1 MTDSNAPSGST
12 TSRDGRD
19 CSAFQRALRQ
29 FINNLPEKSKKGA
42 LIQACTSGG
51 NAVTAESINEC
62 IRRVEERR
70 TSRHKIEKFLSP
82 VVRVLRAYDGVIN
95 SLVSVDPMPTALIWG
110 ALKVVIDGVDRF
122 TSLFETIR
130 TELVTLT
137 VQITHINE
145 YEDLYGKSEEM
156 QNILCKSYIN
166 MFRFWHQVD
175 KECGRCRAI
184 VFSFRNT
191 KLQKIIDNLQSNV
204 DHIKEQGSIIEARRA
219 EDERQRGRVE
229 ASKADQGRIETRHS
243 FQEVRAE
250 QQKERRDYYYSA
262 TQSWIGLQEW
272 NEANNCIRHRNN
284 LNARQRGTCDW
295 LARHSVYSGWQNGIT
310 NPSIFWLHSP
320 PGFGKTF
327 LCSHALQLI
336 KDSDPH
342 VAVTYHF
349 YREEHH
355 TGCETLRILAG
366 QLLEC
371 YGKHSTQVDEKL
383 YLQTQRRTCSLE
395 NIQELI
401 TILVES
407 LPRTYFFIDGL
418 DQEVSPHSRWTE
430 ALTVLDFLVRLSMKS
445 PDKVRIWCSSQS
457 QPCIREKLKDVIMF
471 DIKDQLGVRDD
482 VTLYLSRVMSRY
494 YPELDQEADEKD
506 RLLEHLQ
513 KRVDGNFL
521 FASLMIDDLEEEAGS
536 LTDLQEFIKQG
547 DLPKTWDDFY
557 RKKFEKIA
565 PPMRRLAYNVFALV
579 AFARRPLRVKELREA
594 VGLLQSKT
602 PHSPKAADMPLI
614 RRLRQL
620 FSPMIEVQIGG
631 SDHDLDDSPCRLF
644 HSTVGNFLMKNS
656 DVLGHNLPI
665 TRRIIADA
673 CLGYLSQSRYAEL
686 LTVSGGEWCD
696 IRGENMD
703 QHQFLLY
710 AAKYWDKHLDH
721 VPESEELHRHVQTF
735 ITSSNFQT
743 CIQVQSLGVEH
754 KFAVFGRYGDEDNQA
769 YPLRVFPQWFTKD
782 QSIPS
787 KQGAKLCRDYHRFV
801 HDWRHLLAGE
811 VGEIDRCWWAALGPR
826 NFLSRWHG
834 RYTSFIYQADEDAH
848 HGSWQDYDGVS
859 MSSDQLKRLRLHS
872 RYNDSLEFIC
882 EHWSLPVG
890 DRAPIL
896 EKKQTISAHAK
907 ATNWFLYSKYS
918 GDESTLRIGA
928 AAPAM
933 FSPDCRFLR
942 IGAQLFA
949 LDDQGTYVAM
959 PGPHVESEP
968 YPADVEVFAFSQ
980 RYAVVTRR
988 RNTKNTNQRATR
1000 DRKNN
1005 DFNKRIKEETNSV
1018 APVSEG
1024 GDDEESSADSESD
1037 FSYASSVDS
1046 ADRAY
1051 ETWSEC
1057 STEYEDDFEDDV
1069 IAPWTVPVDGD
1080 SSDSS
1085 GLESEG
1091 NMSDADQSE
1100 EPGSESVS
1108 EDADFPTSAVVGY
1121 GHWHS
1126 DDEDYDLEG
1135 EGTHHQIRLA
1145 RRPWTRGPRDPQVS
1159 LTVFNTECS
1168 PPSRIFYFSYKV
1180 SSMIFASPPV
1190 VHPSEPLVVWPLGGG
1205 EVLFAD
1211 FVANTYFLRKLRPS
1225 TRYTKHVFMKC
1236 HFSSCGLY
1244 LHMASLEVQR
1254 KPASTSQRNAE
1265 RDPLKIAL
1273 LVSTYRICG
1282 HKTTKSPP
1290 TLIHRVKVH
1299 MGFAKSLSVSEL
1311 PYTLTWMPTELYF
1324 TCSSKV
1330 LRVYRI
1336 RLFKNPDRLDKTWGE
1351 HDVLMPKRT
1360 IFLPGTASQRKV
1372 YYFPPV
1378 VGSTKA
1384 RVIVGSEVR
1393 AYDVEMDENLFGGQ
1407 HDNIPRGVP
1416 EQVDALGVDLS
1427 PPIGCYLDETD
1438 DFGGWANSNNC
1449 LDIPEALGIGKLD
1462 RRRERFD
1469 YEDDCDCS
1477 SSNLDDP
1484 TPSFKPV
1491 TAWICSK

>member
-1 MTDSNAPSGST
+1 MTDSNAPPGST

-19 CSAFQRALRQ
+19 CSAFQRALSR
-29 FINNLPEKSKKGA
+29 FLDDLPEKSRKGA
-42 LIQACTSGG
+42 LIQECTSRGD
-51 NAVTAESINEC
+51 AVTAESINEY
-62 IRRVEERR
+62 IKSVEERK
-70 TSRHKIEKFLSP
+70 TSRHKIQKYFSP
-82 VVRVLRAYDGVIN
+82 VVNVLRTYDGVIN
-95 SLVSVDPMPTALIWG
+95 SLVSADPMPTALIWG
-110 ALKVVIDGVDRF
+110 VLKVVIDGVYRY
-122 TSLFETIR
+122 TNLFETIKAQL
-130 TELVTLT
+130 ESLT
-137 VQITHINE
+137 FQLRCINL
-145 YEDLYGKSEEM
+145 YEDLYRNSEGM
-156 QNILCKSYIN
+156 QEILCESYIN
-166 MFRFWHQVD
+166 MFRFWNQVV
-175 KECGRCRAI
+175 KECHRGHAST
-184 VFSFRNT
+184 FFALKPN
-191 KLQKIIDNLQSNV
+191 KLQKIISHLQSNV
-204 DHIKEQGSIIEARRA
+204 AQIKDLGSIIEARRA

-229 ASKADQGRIETRHS
+229 ASKADQDRIEVRHS
-243 FQEVRAE
+243 LQE
-250 QQKERRDYYYSA
+250 QKERRDEYYRA

-272 NEANNCIRHRNN
+272 NEANNCTRHRNN

-336 KDSDPH
+336 KDSNPPA
-342 VAVTYHF
+342 AVTYHF

-395 NIQELI
+395 NIQALI
-401 TILVES
+401 MILVEN

-418 DQEVSPHSRWTE
+418 DQEVSPDWRWTE
-430 ALTVLDFLVRLSMKS
+430 ASTVLDFLVRLSMKS

-482 VTLYLSRVMSRY
+482 VTLYLSRVMSHY

-536 LTDLQEFIKQG
+536 LTDLQEIIKQG

-565 PPMRRLAYNVFALV
+565 PPMRRLAHNVFALV

-594 VGLLQSKT
+594 VGLLQSET
-602 PHSPKAADMPLI
+602 PHSPKAGDRPLI

-620 FSPMIEVQIGG
+620 FAPMIEVQIGG
-631 SDHDLDDSPCRLF
+631 SDDDFDDSPCRLF
-644 HSTVGNFLMKNS
+644 HSTVRDFLMQNS
-656 DVLGHNLPI
+656 YILGQNLPI
-665 TRRIIADA
+665 TQRIIADA

-686 LTVSGGEWCD
+686 LTVSGEEWCD
-696 IRGENMD
+696 IRGENVD
-703 QHQFLLY
+703 HHQFLRY
-710 AAKYWDKHLDH
+710 AAKYWGKHLGD
-721 VPESEELHRHVQTF
+721 VPKSEELHRLVLSF

-743 CIQVQSLGVEH
+743 CIQVQSLWVEH
-754 KFAVFGRYGDEDNQA
+754 KFAVFGTWGEEDNQT
-769 YPLRVFPQWFTKD
+769 YLVRVFPKWFTED
-782 QSIPS
+782 QSILS
-787 KQGAKLCRDYHRFV
+787 KQGVKLWKDYCRFV
-801 HDWRHLLAGE
+801 HDWGHLLDCEKGE
-811 VGEIDRCWWAALGPR
+811 VGQIDRCWWAALGPR

-834 RYTSFIYQADEDAH
+834 RYTSFIYQADVDAN
-848 HGSWQDYDGVS
+848 HGIWQDYDGVS

-872 RYNDSLEFIC
+872 RNDDSLEFIC

-896 EKKQTISAHAK
+896 EKKQTILAHAK
-907 ATNWFLYSKYS
+907 ATNWLLYSKYS
-918 GDESTLRIGA
+918 GDESTLRRGA

-933 FSPDCRFLR
+933 FSPDCRVLR

-959 PGPHVESEP
+959 PGLHIESEP

-980 RYAVVTRR
+980 RYVVVTKRKI
-988 RNTKNTNQRATR
+988 TKNTNQRATR
-1000 DRKNN
+1000 NRKNN
-1005 DFNKRIKEETNSV
+1005 DSRKGINEETNSV

-1024 GDDEESSADSESD
+1024 GDDEESSTDSESE

-1100 EPGSESVS
+1100 EPGSDSAS
-1108 EDADFPTSAVVGY
+1108 EDADFPISAVVGY
-1121 GHWHS
+1121 GQWHS

-1168 PPSRIFYFSYKV
+1168 PPSKIFYFSCKV
-1180 SSMIFASPPV
+1180 SSMIYASPPV

-1225 TRYTKHVFMKC
+1225 TRYTKHIFMKC
-1236 HFSSCGLY
+1236 HFSSCELY

-1254 KPASTSQRNAE
+1254 KPVSTSQRNAE

-1299 MGFAKSLSVSEL
+1299 MGFAKSLPVSEL

-1324 TCSSKV
+1324 TCSSEV

-1351 HDVLMPKRT
+1351 YDVLMPKRT

-1372 YYFPPV
+1372 YYFPPA
-1378 VGSTKA
+1378 VGSTQA
-1384 RVIVGSEVR
+1384 RVIIGSEVR

-1407 HDNIPRGVP
+1407 HDNNPRCVP
-1416 EQVDALGVDLS
+1416 KKVDAPGVDLS

-1438 DFGGWANSNNC
+1438 DFGGWGNSHNC

-1462 RRRERFD
+1462 RRREKFD
-1469 YEDDCDCS
+1469 YDDDCDC
-1477 SSNLDDP
+1477 
-1484 TPSFKPV
+1484 K
-1491 TAWICSK
+1491 CSWFRTIYYQY